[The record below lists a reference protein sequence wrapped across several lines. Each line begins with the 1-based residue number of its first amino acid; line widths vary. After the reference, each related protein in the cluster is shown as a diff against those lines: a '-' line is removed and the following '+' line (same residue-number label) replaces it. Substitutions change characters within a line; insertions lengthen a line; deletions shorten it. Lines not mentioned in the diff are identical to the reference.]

1 MNIPGK
7 HQMLPFYFIAKLLS
21 ILRSF
26 LSKLNI
32 NLYPGTIVLYEQ
44 FQNLWILPALYVT
57 AELNIAEFLRE
68 KPKSIEELAAE
79 TGSHT
84 ESLYRIMRALA
95 SSGIFKETKNRYFAL
110 TPRSKALLNND
121 NDSLRYVLIHHLG
134 IPNWNVLGNLIH
146 AVRTGEDVFT
156 KVNGE
161 PIYDY
166 LLHHPL
172 QSEVF
177 TKSMSNLS
185 GLSLMPILQA
195 YNFSSFKTIADIGG
209 GEGLLLASILKKYQK
224 PTGILFDLPAE
235 VQKSSE
241 IFRKYG
247 VSDRITTV
255 QGNFFESIPI
265 RADVYI
271 LKNILHNWNDEMCI
285 RILEKIKESMLSDG
299 RILIIEMVVL
309 SSDFDPL
316 PKILDI
322 QMLAAVAGG
331 KERTKREFSDMV
343 SKSGLHLKKFIP
355 TIAPL
360 HIIEVTQR

>member
-1 MNIPGK
+1 
-7 HQMLPFYFIAKLLS
+7 MLPPYFIAKLLS
-21 ILRSF
+21 VLRSF
-26 LSKLNI
+26 LSKINR

-44 FQNLWILPALYVT
+44 FQNLWILPALYVI
-57 AELNIAEFLRE
+57 AELNIAEFLRA
-68 KPKSIEELAAE
+68 KPKSIEELAIE

-95 SSGIFKETKNRYFAL
+95 SLGIFKEKKNRYFAL

-121 NDSLRYVLIHHLG
+121 TDSLRYMLMHHLG
-134 IPNWNVLGNLIH
+134 APNWNVLGNLIH
-146 AVRTGEDVFT
+146 TVRTGEDGFT
-156 KVNGE
+156 KIHGE

-166 LLHHPL
+166 LLHHPE

-209 GEGLLLASILKKYQK
+209 GEGLLLASILKKYQS
-224 PTGILFDLPAE
+224 PTGILFDLPTE
-235 VQKSSE
+235 VQKSNE
-241 IFRKYG
+241 IFSKYD

-255 QGNFFESIPI
+255 QGNFFESVPI
-265 RADVYI
+265 RADIYI
-271 LKNILHNWNDEMCI
+271 LKNIFHNWNDEMCI
-285 RILEKIKESMLSDG
+285 RILENIKESMLPDG
-299 RILIIEMVVL
+299 RILIIEMVL
-309 SSDFDPL
+309 LFSDFDPL

-322 QMLAAVAGG
+322 QMLAAISGG
-331 KERTKREFSDMV
+331 KERTKKEFSDIV
-343 SKSGLHLKKFIP
+343 SKSGLHLKRFIP